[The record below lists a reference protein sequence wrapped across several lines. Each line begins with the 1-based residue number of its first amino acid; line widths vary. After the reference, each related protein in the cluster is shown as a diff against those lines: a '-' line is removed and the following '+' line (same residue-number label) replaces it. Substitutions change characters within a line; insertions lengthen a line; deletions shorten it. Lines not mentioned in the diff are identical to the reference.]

1 MRIAGFGTYDTRHHP
16 RVAVLLQG
24 LAEHGHEV
32 REINAPWSFD
42 TAARVKSLGSPLP
55 LLTAFPKLLAAWFR
69 LVRLSRQGP
78 RPDVVLVGHLGHLD
92 VLLAKLLFPRARIVL
107 DLLIFLG
114 DTARDRGA
122 QAGRVTQVLDRLDRL
137 AVAVADVVVVDTEEH
152 RALMPAAHRGKAV
165 VVPVGAPEAWFAAR
179 RAPEEH
185 PEGPLQVVFFGLYT
199 PLQGAPVIAEALE
212 LAGTEAAITA
222 TMIGSGQDLEAAKA
236 AAPGAHIRWIDRV
249 DSVALPAV
257 VADHDVCL
265 GIVGT
270 SAKGLRVVPN
280 KVFQGAAAGCVVVT
294 SDTAPQR
301 RALGHDAVLV
311 PPGDARALADALVAL
326 AADRDRLAA
335 VRAACTAR
343 ADRDFRP
350 AAVVRP
356 LLEVLI
362 STRAAPAPLAPNA
375 RLRWSVV
382 GKRVARLSPS
392 TVLEIGCGGGAFGAR
407 IAGRAGVDYLGVEPD
422 PTSCE
427 VARTRIEPRG
437 GVVRNEASSDLPEGS
452 TFDLVCAFEVLE
464 HLEDDVAALTEWTTH
479 VKPGGHLML
488 SVPAFQAR
496 FNPWDTMVGHYR
508 RYEPA
513 GLKALLEQ
521 AGYVDVDVVVYGWPL
536 GLATENVR
544 ARIAGRR
551 LAKGAVAG
559 ASQEGM
565 SQAATDDDAADSA
578 FAERTA
584 SSARQLQPS
593 DVLGPAVTVA
603 VSPFAALQRL
613 RPQAGTGL
621 VAVGRRPSP
630 TPR

>member
-16 RVAVLLQG
+16 RVAVLLEG
-24 LAEHGHEV
+24 LAEHGHQV

-55 LLTAFPKLLAAWFR
+55 LLTAFPKLLAAWWR
-69 LVRLSRQGP
+69 LAVASRQGP
-78 RPDVVLVGHLGHLD
+78 RPEVVVVGHLGHLD

-122 QAGRVTQVLDRLDRL
+122 QAGKVTRLLDRLDRL
-137 AVAVADVVVVDTEEH
+137 AVAAADVVVVDTEEH

-179 RAPEEH
+179 TTLEAQTADQR
-185 PEGPLQVVFFGLYT
+185 PLQVVFFGLFT

-212 LAGTEAAITA
+212 LAGAGAAVTA
-222 TMIGSGQDLEAAKA
+222 TVIGSGQDLAAAKA
-236 AAPGAHIRWIDRV
+236 VAPGDHLRWIDRV
-249 DSVALPAV
+249 DSAELPAV
-257 VADHDVCL
+257 VAAHDVCL
-265 GIVGT
+265 GIMGT
-270 SAKGLRVVPN
+270 SDKGLRVVPN
-280 KVFQGAAAGCVVVT
+280 KVFQGAAAGCLVVT

-301 RALGHDAVLV
+301 RALGTDAVLV
-311 PPGDARALADALVAL
+311 PAGDAKALAEELIALAD
-326 AADRDRLAA
+326 DRQRLATG
-335 VRAACTAR
+335 RAACAAR

-356 LLEVLI
+356 LLEVLMG
-362 STRAAPAPLAPNA
+362 TRAAPAPLAPNA

-382 GKRVARLSPS
+382 GRWVDRLSPT
-392 TVLEIGCGGGAFGAR
+392 TVLEIGCGQGAFGAR
-407 IAGRAGVDYLGVEPD
+407 IAARGGVDYLGVEPD

-427 VARTRIEPRG
+427 VARGRIEPRG
-437 GVVRNEASSDLPEGS
+437 GVVRNQASYDLPEGS

-464 HLEDDVAALTEWTTH
+464 HLEDDVAALAEWTSH
-479 VKPGGHLML
+479 VQPDGHLMV
-488 SVPAFQAR
+488 SVPAFQDR

-513 GLKALLEQ
+513 GLKTLLEQ
-521 AGYVDVDVVVYGWPL
+521 AGYVDVEVVAYGWPL
-536 GLATENVR
+536 GYATENVR
-544 ARIAGRR
+544 GVIAGRR
-551 LAKGAVAG
+551 LKQGAVAG
-559 ASQEGM
+559 NSQEG
-565 SQAATDDDAADSA
+565 AAAPDDG

-613 RPQAGTGL
+613 RPGAGTGL
-621 VAVGRRPSP
+621 VAVGRRPGP